1 MVTIYKDRFTRMH
14 SCMDILE
21 NKIHVKSG
29 FWVFKSHI
37 YTIEELL
44 KSEEH
49 EKIYSLAEKTGDDI
63 KNVDE
68 NGKLSFL
75 ERNYYH
81 TQRNRVEDRLRE
93 INQKISIRQP
103 TWWESMKEPL
113 IKFIHVVMELM
124 PERYQTLL
132 QNVGVKLI
140 EWTGKGAKKGYKLLS
155 DKMKG

>member
-1 MVTIYKDRFTRMH
+1 MH
-14 SCMDILE
+14 SYIDVLE
-21 NKIHVKSG
+21 NKISVKSG

-44 KSEEH
+44 KSDEH
-49 EKIYSLAEKTGDDI
+49 KKIYSLAEKTGDDI
-63 KNVDE
+63 KHIDE

-93 INQKISIRQP
+93 MNQKISIRQP

-113 IKFIHVVMELM
+113 IKFVYIVMEIM

-140 EWTGKGAKKGYKLLS
+140 GWTGKGAKKGYKLLS
-155 DKMKG
+155 DKIKG